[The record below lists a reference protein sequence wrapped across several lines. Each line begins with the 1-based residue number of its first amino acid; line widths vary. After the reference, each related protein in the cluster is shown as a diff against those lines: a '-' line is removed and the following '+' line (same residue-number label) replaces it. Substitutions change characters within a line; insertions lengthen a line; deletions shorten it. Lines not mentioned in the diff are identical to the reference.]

1 MKLELS
7 VNVSFA
13 LFLFLTHRVQSYV
26 RVVAVKNEFVNLDE
40 SCNENEIR
48 LVDGETP
55 KDGRVEVCKGGLW
68 GSVCDDGWDIRDAV
82 VVCRQLGYD
91 GGKSLW

>member
-1 MKLELS
+1 MRMKYDWLMEK
-7 VNVSFA
+7 
-13 LFLFLTHRVQSYV
+13 HQ
-26 RVVAVKNEFVNLDE
+26 KM
-40 SCNENEIR
+40 
-48 LVDGETP
+48 GEW
-55 KDGRVEVCKGGLW
+55 RFCKGGLW